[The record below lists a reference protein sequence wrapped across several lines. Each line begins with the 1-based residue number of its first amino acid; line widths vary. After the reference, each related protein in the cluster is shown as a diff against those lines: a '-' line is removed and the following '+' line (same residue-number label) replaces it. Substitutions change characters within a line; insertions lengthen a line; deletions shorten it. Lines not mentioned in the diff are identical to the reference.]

1 MHDTDTFGIARHRT
15 RYRSLFV
22 TWVRDDSALRDDAHT
37 LPRGTGMIFQ
47 SSNEFNLKSSVEL
60 IWNYFTFYFFFCG
73 KVRRG
78 IFALVVKR
86 VDVQGGVQG
95 GVEKREIDVN

>member
-47 SSNEFNLKSSVEL
+47 SSNEFNLKIERGVNLEL
-60 IWNYFTFYFFFCG
+60 FYVLFFFCG

-78 IFALVVKR
+78 IFALVVKG
-86 VDVQGGVQG
+86 VDVQGGVPLCG
-95 GVEKREIDVN
+95 KTRD